1 MNLPLSATSAA
12 RKHFFRDA
20 DDNRTVV
27 VTVMM
32 RDGQYKA
39 YVLEGENDDI
49 IAYGFGHTRLAAIA
63 DLRESIAMSRA
74 EA

>member
-1 MNLPLSATSAA
+1 MPELF
-12 RKHFFRDA
+12 RKHFFRDEQ
-20 DDNRTVV
+20 DDSTVV
-27 VTVMM
+27 VTEMT
-32 RDGQYKA
+32 RRGDFKA
-39 YVLEGENDDI
+39 YVLEGKDDDI